1 MVELIDK
8 LTEKLYQEGVEKAR
22 AEGKSIRA
30 QAEKDKNTIIQKGK
44 EEANRI
50 IADAQKKADDL
61 RKTTETDVRMA
72 SQKAIATVRQRIEDV
87 ITVSLAEEA
96 TDKALEDS
104 EFVMRILEKVI
115 EQWNVSE
122 YSGESLLIKLP
133 EKELKKLEKYFFG
146 KAKQEM
152 NNKITLVPDAKIK
165 AGFVIGPGDGK
176 FKVGF
181 SDKDFNEL
189 FQFFLRPRIKEFLF
203 GKGV

>member
-30 QAEKDKNTIIQKGK
+30 QAEKDKNDIIKKGK
-44 EEANRI
+44 EEAQHI
-50 IADAQKKADDL
+50 VSEAKKKADDL
-61 RKTTETDVRMA
+61 RKTIETDVRMA
-72 SQKAIATVRQRIEDV
+72 SQKAIATVRQRIEDM

-96 TDKALEDS
+96 TDKALKDS
-104 EFVMRILEKVI
+104 EFIIRILEKVI
-115 EQWNVSE
+115 EQWNASE

-133 EKELKKLEKYFFG
+133 EKEVKEIEKYFYG
-146 KAKQEM
+146 KAKKKM
-152 NNKITLVPDAKIK
+152 NNKITFAPDAKIK
-165 AGFVIGPGDGK
+165 AGFVIGPDDGK